1 MDLSEINWDVNQAG
15 AWPTPIKAVA
25 GILIF
30 LLIVGGGHYQFTS
43 DKVNEL
49 NVEKNAL
56 TAAEDAYGFEWRMAL
71 NLKLHQEQY
80 KEIEASLAEMM
91 RLMPTQAEMAKLLV
105 DISQTG
111 VSSGLEFTLFK
122 PAGKIPRE
130 DVVALPIN
138 IKVRGMYKE
147 LGLFVSGLAALPR
160 IVTIKNIEISPK
172 KDNDLLIMGATV
184 TTYQEV
190 ESGEEQ
196 KPALMDNS
204 HLICLEK
211 DGLIIDGCSGVSSV
225 DLSMFPELGSR
236 LEVKRREAKP
246 IDVGEIK
253 RIEPVVVFAFN
264 PEGIRD
270 PFNSQAPDKQNADD
284 LAKEGGGISPD
295 FNRKKGV
302 LEGYSLDTLSFVG
315 TMRKKNDPI
324 QWGLIQVA
332 SGKIHRVKKAGYL
345 GKNYG
350 KITEILPESIELIE
364 IIPDGLGGW
373 EERIASIALSKAPD
387 EK

>member
-15 AWPTPIKAVA
+15 AWPAPIKIIA
-25 GILIF
+25 GILVF

-49 NVEKNAL
+49 NIEKDAL
-56 TAAEDAYGFEWRMAL
+56 KTAEDAYGLEWRMAL

-80 KEIEASLAEMM
+80 KEIEASLAEMV
-91 RLMPTQAEMAKLLV
+91 RLMPTQAEMASLLV

-111 VSSGLEFTLFK
+111 VASGLEFTLFK
-122 PAGKIPRE
+122 PVGKIPRD

-147 LGLFVSGLAALPR
+147 LGLFVSGLAVLPR
-160 IVTIKNIEISPK
+160 IVTIKDIDISPK
-172 KDNDLLIMGATV
+172 KDNDLLVMGATV

-190 ESGEEQ
+190 EGGDEQ

-204 HLICLEK
+204 YLVCLEK
-211 DGLIIDGCSGVSSV
+211 DGLIIDGCSGESSI
-225 DLSMFPELGSR
+225 DLSMFPELYGR
-236 LEVKRREAKP
+236 LKVKRENATPVR
-246 IDVGEIK
+246 VGEIK
-253 RIEPVVVFAFN
+253 HIEPIEVFAFN

-270 PFNSQAPDKQNADD
+270 PFNSQMPDKRNADD

-295 FNRKKGV
+295 FNRKKGI
-302 LEGYSLDTLSFVG
+302 LEKYSLDTLSFVG
-315 TMRKKNDPI
+315 TMQKKNNPI

-332 SGKIHRVKKAGYL
+332 SGKIHRVKKADYL

-350 KITEILPESIELIE
+350 KITGILLGNIEMVE
-364 IIPDGLGGW
+364 IIPDGQGGW

>member
-15 AWPTPIKAVA
+15 AWPMPIKIVA
-25 GILIF
+25 GILVF
-30 LLIVGGGHYQFTS
+30 ALIVGGGHYQFTN

-49 NVEKNAL
+49 NVAKAAL
-56 TAAEDAYGFEWRMAL
+56 TEAEDAYGLEWRMAL

-122 PAGKIPRE
+122 PAGKIPRA

-147 LGLFVSGLAALPR
+147 LGLFVSGLAMLPR
-160 IVTIKNIEISPK
+160 IVTIKNIVISPK
-172 KDNDLLIMGATV
+172 KGNDLLNMGATV

-190 ESGEEQ
+190 EGGEEQ

-211 DGLIIDGCSGVSSV
+211 DGLIIDGCSGESSV
-225 DLSMFPELGSR
+225 DLSMFPALYDR
-236 LEVKRREAKP
+236 LKAKRDNATPVR
-246 IDVGEIK
+246 VGEIN
-253 RIEPVVVFAFN
+253 RIEPVDVFAFN
-264 PEGIRD
+264 PEGMRD
-270 PFNSQAPDKQNADD
+270 PFNSKTPDKRNAED

-295 FNRKKGV
+295 FNRKKGI
-302 LEGYSLDTLSFVG
+302 LEGYSLDTLTLVG
-315 TMRKKNDPI
+315 TMQKKNDPI

-332 SGKIHRVKKAGYL
+332 NGKIHRIKKADYI

-350 KITEILPESIELIE
+350 KITGISPEKIELIE
-364 IIPDGLGGW
+364 IIPDGQGGW
-373 EERIASIALSKAPD
+373 EERIASIALSKAAG

>member
-225 DLSMFPELGSR
+225 DLSMFPELHSR

>member
-43 DKVNEL
+43 NKVNEL

-56 TAAEDAYGFEWRMAL
+56 TTAEDAYGIEWRMAL

-122 PAGKIPRE
+122 PVGKIPRE

-147 LGLFVSGLAALPR
+147 LGLFVSGLAILPR
-160 IVTIKNIEISPK
+160 IVTIKDIEISPK
-172 KDNDLLIMGATV
+172 KESNLLIMGATV

-190 ESGEEQ
+190 EGGEEQ

-225 DLSMFPELGSR
+225 DLSMFPELDAR
-236 LEVKRREAKP
+236 LKAKRKDANPVK
-246 IDVGEIK
+246 VGEIK
-253 RIEPVVVFAFN
+253 RIEPVEDFIFN

-270 PFNSQAPDKQNADD
+270 PFDSKVPDKQNADGS
-284 LAKEGGGISPD
+284 AKEGNGISPD

-315 TMRKKNDPI
+315 TMQKKNDPI

-332 SGKIHRVKKAGYL
+332 SGKVHRVKKADYL

-350 KITEILPESIELIE
+350 KITGISPESIALIE

-373 EERIASIALSKAPD
+373 EERIASIALSKAPG

>member
-15 AWPTPIKAVA
+15 AWPMPIKIVA
-25 GILIF
+25 GILVF
-30 LLIVGGGHYQFTS
+30 ALIVGGGHYQFTN

-49 NVEKNAL
+49 NVAKAAL
-56 TAAEDAYGFEWRMAL
+56 TEAETAYGIEWRMAL

-122 PAGKIPRE
+122 PAGKIPRT

-138 IKVRGMYKE
+138 IKVHGMYKE
-147 LGLFVSGLAALPR
+147 LGLFVSGLAMLPR
-160 IVTIKNIEISPK
+160 IVTIKNIVISPK
-172 KDNDLLIMGATV
+172 KDNDSLSMGATV

-190 ESGEEQ
+190 ESDEEQ

-211 DGLIIDGCSGVSSV
+211 DGLIIDGCSGESSV
-225 DLSMFPELGSR
+225 DLSMFPALYDR
-236 LEVKRREAKP
+236 LKAKRDNATPVR
-246 IDVGEIK
+246 VGDIQ
-253 RIEPVVVFAFN
+253 RIEPVDVFTFN

-270 PFNSQAPDKQNADD
+270 PFNSKTSDKRNAED

-295 FNRKKGV
+295 FNRKKGI
-302 LEGYSLDTLSFVG
+302 LEGYSLDTLTLVG
-315 TMRKKNDPI
+315 TMQKKNDPI

-332 SGKIHRVKKAGYL
+332 NGKIHRIKKADYI

-350 KITEILPESIELIE
+350 QITEISPEKIEVIE
-364 IIPDGLGGW
+364 IIPDGQGGW